1 MMTARA
7 PKDSQKNHRENISAD
22 PDVAVVGGSAAGFFT
37 AFLLAREGVSV
48 RVFEQNETLDPEAR
62 TLIVTS
68 RMKDLLQEAG
78 SASIVNE
85 IRKFELFT
93 DGRAATIH
101 LDAPDLIIE
110 RAKLIRSLAEWAE
123 RAGAK
128 IHFARKFRGLTP
140 DANGITLE
148 MQQPGEETT
157 ENLSARVVVGGDGA
171 ASRVAQSAG
180 WPRLETVPLVQ
191 AIVPLPKD
199 MTPDTVRVWFV
210 PDDTP
215 YFYWLIP
222 ESAERGALG
231 LIGEVGSEARRH
243 LEAFLLKRKLDAVS
257 FQGAR
262 IPVYRNWVP
271 MRKNLGGGSVFL
283 VGDAAAQV
291 KVSTVGGIVTGLRG
305 AAGAAEAILGGGSSA
320 ELRQLRREL
329 DLHLLI
335 RRAMHRFTQD
345 DYSRLV
351 DSLNAPAKRSLSRYS
366 RDEAL
371 KVLWRVC
378 ISQPRL
384 ILMGLRGLLTSGRFA
399 NRADF

>member
-1 MMTARA
+1 MMTART
-7 PKDSQKNHRENISAD
+7 PEHSQKNRRENISMS

-37 AFLLAREGVSV
+37 AFLLAREGMPV
-48 RVFEQNETLDPEAR
+48 RVFEQSETLDPEAR

-68 RMKDLLQEAG
+68 RMKDLLQDAG

-93 DGRAATIH
+93 DGRAATIS
-101 LDAPDLIIE
+101 LDRPDLIIE
-110 RAKLIRSLAEWAE
+110 RAKLIRSLAE
-123 RAGAK
+123 RAQESGAK
-128 IHFARKFRGLTP
+128 IDFARKFRSLAP

-148 MQQPGEETT
+148 MQRPGKETAET
-157 ENLSARVVVGGDGA
+157 LSTRVVVGGDGA

-180 WPRLETVPLVQ
+180 WPKLETVPLVQ

-222 ESAERGALG
+222 ESADRGALG
-231 LIGEVGSEARRH
+231 LIGEAGSEARKH
-243 LEAFLLKRKLDAVS
+243 LEAFLLKRKLEAIS

-262 IPVYRNWVP
+262 IPVYRSWVP
-271 MRKNLGGGSVFL
+271 VRKKLGGGSIFL

-305 AAGAAEAILGGGSSA
+305 AAGVAEAILRGGSSA

-329 DLHLLI
+329 DLHLLV

-378 ISQPRL
+378 VSQPRL
-384 ILMGLRGLLTSGRFA
+384 ILMGLRGLLTGGRFSS
-399 NRADF
+399 RADS

>member
-1 MMTARA
+1 MTDPA
-7 PKDSQKNHRENISAD
+7 PKSSSQATCANPE
-22 PDVAVVGGSAAGFFT
+22 VAVVGGSAAGFY
-37 AFLLAREGVSV
+37 AAYLLAREGMPV
-48 RVFEQNETLDPEAR
+48 RVFEQRETLDPEPR

-68 RMKDLLQEAG
+68 HMKDLLQDAG

-85 IRKFELFT
+85 VRKFELFT
-93 DGRAATIH
+93 DGRAAKIN
-101 LDAPDLIIE
+101 LDRPDLIIE
-110 RAKLIRSLAEWAE
+110 RAKLIRSLAWHAE
-123 RAGAK
+123 SAGAK
-128 IHFARKFRGLTP
+128 IDFARKFRGLAQNP
-140 DANGITLE
+140 AGITLE
-148 MQQPGEETT
+148 MQQRGKETT
-157 ENLSARVVVGGDGA
+157 EKLSARVVVGGDGA

-180 WPRLETVPLVQ
+180 WPKQETVPLVQ

-222 ESAERGALG
+222 ESADRGALG
-231 LIGEVGSEARRH
+231 LIGEVGSEARKH
-243 LEAFLLKRKLDAVS
+243 LEAFLLKRKLEAIS

-262 IPVYRNWVP
+262 IPVYRSWVP
-271 MRKNLGGGSVFL
+271 VRKKLGGGSVFL

-305 AAGAAEAILGGGSSA
+305 AAGVAEAILRGGSSA

-329 DLHLLI
+329 DLHLLV

-345 DYSRLV
+345 DYCRLV

-378 ISQPRL
+378 VSQPRL
-384 ILMGLRGLLTSGRFA
+384 ILMGLRGLLTSGGFS
-399 NRADF
+399 NRIDS